1 MPKTWQ
7 QSKMNAKDRRIPMF
21 DLIHDIMLWFGRT
34 PKQVSLVAQSIHW
47 FNNASW
53 IERLIANQQLTD
65 WISVK
70 HTNHDT

>member
-1 MPKTWQ
+1 
-7 QSKMNAKDRRIPMF
+7 MF
-21 DLIHDIMLWFGRT
+21 DLIHDIMLWFGRA

-70 HTNHDT
+70 HHTNEKENHS

>member
-1 MPKTWQ
+1 
-7 QSKMNAKDRRIPMF
+7 MF

-53 IERLIANQQLTD
+53 IERLVANQQLTD

-70 HTNHDT
+70 HHEK